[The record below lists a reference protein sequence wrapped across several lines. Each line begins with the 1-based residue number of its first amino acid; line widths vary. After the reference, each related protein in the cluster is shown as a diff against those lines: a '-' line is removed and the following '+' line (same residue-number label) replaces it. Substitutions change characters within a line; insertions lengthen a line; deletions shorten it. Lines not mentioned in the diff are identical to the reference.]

1 MQNAKIVPVAKINEE
16 FQKINGNSVEFTTE
30 SDRVNSVATII
41 RKGIFD
47 PSRASLIQNR
57 FTPI

>member
-1 MQNAKIVPVAKINEE
+1 VPVAKINEE
-16 FQKINGNSVEFTTE
+16 FQKINGNSVEFTME

-47 PSRASLIQNR
+47 PSSASLI
-57 FTPI
+57 